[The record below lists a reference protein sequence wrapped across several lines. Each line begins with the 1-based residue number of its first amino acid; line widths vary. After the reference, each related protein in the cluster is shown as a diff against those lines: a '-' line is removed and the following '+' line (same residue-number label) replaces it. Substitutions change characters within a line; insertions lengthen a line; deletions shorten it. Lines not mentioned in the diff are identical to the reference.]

1 MKLTVITTLLTISL
15 VTAAFSAEEAPP
27 AVAQPKADVTA
38 TTPSA
43 PSPAPTPSV
52 AVPTPPAPTPPPAAD
67 SPAKGP
73 SLMAGPLLAPPAAA
87 SAPIKLGYVDFQK
100 IAQESKVA
108 LKAKNSITASGEK
121 LKKQLTAKGKKL
133 EALKKTLESQA
144 KQMNQLEQEAKGKEF
159 QAKVKEYQEA
169 LQSAEKEM
177 AKQEESVTRKLIEQV
192 SQVVK
197 AYGEQNRYTL
207 ILSTKDLLYF
217 DGNHPLDDVTA
228 EVIKI
233 LDK

>member
-1 MKLTVITTLLTISL
+1 L
-15 VTAAFSAEEAPP
+15 V
-27 AVAQPKADVTA
+27 
-38 TTPSA
+38 
-43 PSPAPTPSV
+43 
-52 AVPTPPAPTPPPAAD
+52 
-67 SPAKGP
+67 
-73 SLMAGPLLAPPAAA
+73 PPAAA
-87 SAPIKLGYVDFQK
+87 FAPVKLGYVDFQK

-207 ILSTKDLLYF
+207 ILSTKDLLYS

-228 EVIKI
+228 EVIRI